1 MSLNPWSMPQKRLEL
16 PPTKKLLRGDSEQ
29 MIMTLE
35 QAKADPLV
43 EFYCEP
49 NDEEDYAVFSLDEA
63 GKTVV
68 TRVAKCITINGVRW
82 HVVPGKNLLPK
93 TVYEFILQMKDASMK
108 TRVKPGSVNLGSLDN
123 YR

>member
-16 PPTKKLLRGDSEQ
+16 PPTRKLLRGDDAN
-29 MIMTLE
+29 MILTLE

-49 NDEEDYAVFSLDEA
+49 NDEEDYAVFGLDES
-63 GKTVV
+63 GKTTV
-68 TRVAKCITINGVRW
+68 TRVAKCLTINGVRW
-82 HVVPGKNLLPK
+82 HVVPGKNQLPR
-93 TVYEFILQMKDASMK
+93 TVYEFLLQCMADAEK
-108 TRVKPGSVNLGSLDN
+108 KRIKPGSINLGSLDN